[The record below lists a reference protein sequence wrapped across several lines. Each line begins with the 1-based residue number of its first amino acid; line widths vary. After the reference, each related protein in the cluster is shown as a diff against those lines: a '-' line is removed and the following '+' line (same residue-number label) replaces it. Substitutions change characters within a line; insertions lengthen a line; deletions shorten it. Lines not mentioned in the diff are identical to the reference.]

1 MQQQEGG
8 ENCNNNRL
16 QVKWKSKQKRAKE
29 PGGLREV
36 KKFEPE
42 FGAAAAAVAF
52 LFAVY

>member
-1 MQQQEGG
+1 MAITIVF
-8 ENCNNNRL
+8 RL
-16 QVKWKSKQKRAKE
+16 SGKVSKKRAKE

-42 FGAAAAAVAF
+42 FGAAAAVVAF